1 MDERTTDDRTLD
13 GNAVAGMLEQLFGAD
28 MTVVDSECAGCGR
41 HGEIGT
47 LLAYTNAPGV
57 VLRCPSCS
65 TVLLRMVETPRGTLV
80 EAKGLAYVRLT
91 RRDGPEP

>member
-13 GNAVAGMLEQLFGAD
+13 GNAVAGMLEGLFGAD
-28 MTVVDSECAGCGR
+28 MTAADSECSGCGR

-57 VLRCPSCS
+57 VLRCPACS
-65 TVLLRMVETPRGTLV
+65 TVMLRIVETPRGTLI
-80 EAKGLAYVRLT
+80 EAKGLAYVRIA
-91 RRDGPEP
+91 R

>member
-28 MTVVDSECAGCGR
+28 MTAADSQCAGCGR
-41 HGEIGT
+41 NGQVGT
-47 LLAYTNAPGV
+47 LLAYTSAPGV
-57 VLRCPSCS
+57 VLRCPTCS
-65 TVLLRMVETPRGTLV
+65 TVMLRMVETPRGTLI

-91 RRDGPEP
+91 R